1 MLFLLCDLTRR
12 SVRAK
17 LLRFLTIMQFFLYI
31 AAFDLSISD
40 DPVGVGRQGEEKMP
54 GGAINE
60 IRIHDAG
67 PDATP
72 LVGDDRAGGLLEC
85 G

>member
-1 MLFLLCDLTRR
+1 MLLLLCDLTRR
-12 SVRAK
+12 PVRAK
-17 LLRFLTIMQFFLYI
+17 LLMFLTIMQFSLYI
-31 AAFDLSISD
+31 AAFDLSILE
-40 DPVGVGRQGEEKMP
+40 DPVCVGRHGDEGTL

-67 PDATP
+67 SDATP
-72 LVGDDRAGGLLEC
+72 LVGDDRAGGLFEC